1 MKLNCTKGKN
11 LWREAELEQ
20 LNSIDEN
27 GTFHYMGIGTK
38 PKKYKRIGYDIVY
51 AVKHDLH
58 CKTRLVA
65 DGDLT

>member
-1 MKLNCTKGKN
+1 MKLNCTKGNN

-38 PKKYKRIGYDIVY
+38 PKKN
-51 AVKHDLH
+51 
-58 CKTRLVA
+58 TRESAMILYMLLNMIYIA
-65 DGDLT
+65 RLG